1 MEPVSNS
8 SEEPPRRHR
17 RRRPPIVV
25 DGPFIVGSQLPP
37 SSPSSSSPPPQQQR
51 ERQQEKSEPQTSQQR
66 EGQRDENQQHEG
78 QRRINQPRGSQQ
90 QKKQPQRNQP
100 REARYPA
107 RPVTLPVSSIPPPVM
122 TPLWLSI
129 PKSVAFF
136 LGLLTLLNLFGSH
149 GTTQLSA
156 SFWWIDLRLWS
167 PQMARGLMGVAAV
180 IFLLFAAITNLP
192 RYLRTVAMII
202 VITLLLVSVKNSYSF
217 YQQLNNG
224 EIYSTAFFP
233 VSLYAALLLLFVL
246 VGLLVE
252 SGVQKNRGI
261 AFLLGAITFVL
272 CVVGFP
278 LAQIYC
284 EGKTD
289 YRRATD
295 VAVVFQNQTKGDR
308 NPARTLEEQMQTAC
322 ELYKTELVSKLIL
335 SGGLSK
341 ENEHHTTLMQRYAIK
356 QGVPK
361 ADIIL
366 DKRASNQMTSEDIKR
381 IATLIAKKKSKQTE
395 PFLIVTHFYQ
405 QPRIQINCKR
415 QGLVAYTVPTKET
428 SKITLLNSPIPYEA
442 LQLWMTWLD
451 SFFRQ

>member
-1 MEPVSNS
+1 
-8 SEEPPRRHR
+8 
-17 RRRPPIVV
+17 
-25 DGPFIVGSQLPP
+25 QQQ
-37 SSPSSSSPPPQQQR
+37 QQQR
-51 ERQQEKSEPQTSQQR
+51 ERRQEGAEPQTSQQR
-66 EGQRDENQQHEG
+66 EN
-78 QRRINQPRGSQQ
+78 QRRINQPRVNQQ

-100 REARYPA
+100 REGRYPA
-107 RPVTLPVSSIPPPVM
+107 RPVVPPASFPPPVM
-122 TPLWLSI
+122 TPVWLSI
-129 PKSVAFF
+129 PKAVAFF

-149 GTTQLSA
+149 DTTPLSA

-180 IFLLFAAITNLP
+180 IFLLFAAVTNLP
-192 RYLRTVAMII
+192 RYLRTVAMIV

-233 VSLYAALLLLFVL
+233 ASLYTALLLLFVL
-246 VGLLVE
+246 AGLLVE

-278 LAQIYC
+278 LAQMYC

-295 VAVVFQNQTKGDR
+295 VAVVFQNQTKGDK

-335 SGGLSK
+335 SGGLNK
-341 ENEHHTTLMQRYAIK
+341 EDEHHTTLMQQYAIK

-361 ADIIL
+361 SDIIL

-381 IATLIAKKKSKQTE
+381 VTTLIAKKDSKQTE

-405 QPRIQINCKR
+405 QPRIQLNCKR
-415 QGLVAYTVPTKET
+415 QSLVAYTVPAKET